1 MGDRWSPLAAH
12 GTVLSS
18 LPEMVKAHELP
29 FLTQL
34 NVRLDPTGPAAAAVA
49 VVLDEALPT
58 RPCTAVVAGDRELLW
73 LGPDEW
79 LVLAPAGCADEL
91 AASLRTAIGAE
102 RGAVTD
108 VSAQRTAVVLR
119 GPGTRELLA
128 KGCSIDLHPKVS
140 PRGTCVQTLLAQTG
154 VTLVVHDD
162 TASRFLLLVR
172 ASFAVY
178 LAGWLLDAST
188 ELSVVR

>member
-1 MGDRWSPLAAH
+1 MGDRMSPLAAH
-12 GTVLSS
+12 GAVLSS
-18 LPEMVKAHELP
+18 LPSSVEARELP

-34 NVRLDPTGPAAAAVA
+34 NVRLDPTGPAGAAVA
-49 VVLDEALPT
+49 ALLGAGLPMS
-58 RPCTAVVAGDRELLW
+58 PCTAVIAGEYELLW

-79 LVLAPAGCADEL
+79 LVVAPAGRSDEL
-91 AASLRTAIGAE
+91 GASLRSAIGAE

-119 GPGTRELLA
+119 GPGARELLA
-128 KGCSIDLHPKVS
+128 KGCSIDLHPRVS

-162 TASRFLLLVR
+162 TASDFLLLVR

-178 LAGWLLDAST
+178 LAGWLADAAV
-188 ELSVVR
+188 ELTR

>member
-1 MGDRWSPLAAH
+1 MADRLSPFAAH
-12 GTVLSS
+12 GTVLAS
-18 LPEMVKAHELP
+18 LPPAVEAHELP

-34 NVRLDPTGPAAAAVA
+34 NLRLDPGGPAGPAVAAVLGAALPTAPCTAAVA
-49 VVLDEALPT
+49 
-58 RPCTAVVAGDRELLW
+58 GDLELLW
-73 LGPDEW
+73 MGPDEW
-79 LVLAPAGCADEL
+79 LDVAPAGRGDL
-91 AASLRTAIGAE
+91 AASLRRAIGDR

-119 GPGTRELLA
+119 GPGARELLA
-128 KGCSIDLHPKVS
+128 KGCSIDLHPRVS

-162 TASRFLLLVR
+162 SATEFLLLVR

-178 LAGWLLDAST
+178 FAGWLADAAV
-188 ELSVVR
+188 ELT